1 MNPNHLYND
10 VFWEEPNPLNELIT
24 NELERH
30 NQHLESIININQR
43 HNSELN
49 GEGTSRIPLIEPT
62 HSYNNGRR
70 FHPY

>member
-49 GEGTSRIPLIEPT
+49 GEGTSRTPLIENQEKP
-62 HSYNNGRR
+62 YIGKR
-70 FHPY
+70 FKKY